1 MLFSIVKSCFVNPFY
16 GLDAATTIS
25 LLGFEEI
32 SSAERAPAQ
41 EFFFFLPAEPSFT
54 PNVTDT

>member
-41 EFFFFLPAEPSFT
+41 EYFFFYQPNRLLLPT
-54 PNVTDT
+54 